1 MGTVLRKGNKT
12 FVVEAI
18 FYYQVEC
25 SECGGLSIAG
35 LSPEEAVEIACENG
49 WREMH
54 DGKMI
59 CQLCDMGVNYGDQG
73 DLARLGQQQEGI

>member
-25 SECGGLSIAG
+25 SKCGGLSIAG
-35 LSPEEAVEIACENG
+35 LSPEEAVEIAVESG
-49 WREMH
+49 WREMA
-54 DGKMI
+54 DGMI
-59 CQLCDMGVNYGDQG
+59 CSLCDLGVQHEGAGRHVGMG
-73 DLARLGQQQEGI
+73 QER